1 MQTKRIGEE
10 TVKKIAIKK
19 NKVTIHFEK
28 RKVILSENAFT
39 EFRLYEGKSVPPTEM
54 RQILD
59 AESLDD
65 LLNYAMRLLS
75 HENYSEHDL
84 REKLWA
90 HGADLEQSRK
100 IIFRFKKQ
108 GLLDDVLYAKSYA
121 EDVAD
126 LRLLGKRRVLY
137 DLHKHG
143 IPSEITEEIEF
154 PYDKEVAKARSY
166 ASILD
171 RRYSRIPTMRKD
183 VKAIQ
188 ALLNRGFDERV
199 AKEACGSLTPN
210 DPKEERKRLETAYKA
225 AKARYKKKYDGYEL
239 RRRIFAYL
247 LSKGYRY
254 EDIEALKEEKR

>member
-1 MQTKRIGEE
+1 MPTKRIGEE

-28 RKVILSENAFT
+28 RKVTLSGNAFT
-39 EFRLYEGKSVPPTEM
+39 EFRLYEGKTVPPTEM

-65 LLNYAMRLLS
+65 LSSYAMRLLS

-90 HGADLEQSRK
+90 KGADLEQSRK

-108 GLLDDVLYAKSYA
+108 GLLDDELYAKSYA

-126 LRLLGKRRVLY
+126 LRLLGKRRVLF

-143 IPSEITEEIEF
+143 IPSEITEKLEF
-154 PYDKEVAKARSY
+154 PFDKEFDKARRY

-171 RRYSRIPTMRKD
+171 RRFSRIPTLRKD

-199 AKEACGSLTPN
+199 AKEACGLLTPN
-210 DPKEERKRLETAYKA
+210 DPKEEKKRLDGAYKA
-225 AKARYKKKYDGYEL
+225 AKTRYGKKYEGYEL
-239 RRRIFAYL
+239 KRRIFAYL

-254 EDIEALKEEKR
+254 EDIQALQEEKR